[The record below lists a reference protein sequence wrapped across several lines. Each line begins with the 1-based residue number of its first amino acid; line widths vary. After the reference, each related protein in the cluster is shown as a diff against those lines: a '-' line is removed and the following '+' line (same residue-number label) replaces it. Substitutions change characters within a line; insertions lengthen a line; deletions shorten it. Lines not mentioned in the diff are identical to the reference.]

1 MDLLIIILIV
11 LTGLNLI
18 LALMVLLKRHNTS
31 GKELESRLFTLEREQ
46 NAAMQQTI
54 SSFRSDLET
63 RLSSIETRNQ
73 ELRQSID
80 TNLAASRVDNRAQ
93 LESILKCTNEMKESV
108 AISLNDIRKSTE
120 LRLDTI
126 RSENSAQLDKM
137 RMTVDEKLQETLE
150 NRLTK
155 SFEQVQKQLES
166 VYKGLGEMQN
176 LAKSVGDLSRL
187 FTNVKSRGVWGEVQ
201 VRAIL
206 DEILTSDQYVMN
218 FHSRAKSQEV
228 VEFAIKLPGKGDG
241 DEVYLPIDSKF
252 PREDY
257 ENYVKA
263 QEDGNI
269 EGIKYYQSAMKNRVL
284 SEAKD
289 ISEKYINPPRTT
301 DFAILFLPTE
311 SLYAE
316 IMSIPGFSDDIQTRF
331 RVTIAGP
338 TTLSALVN
346 SLQMGFRTL
355 AVEKRSHEVW
365 RLFAQMKKQFSLFAN
380 SLASAEKSLG
390 TATSRLSEVAKRT
403 DKLSLKLNNIELPEG
418 DAQKEEDVLE
428 LPEVDE

>member
-1 MDLLIIILIV
+1 MLSLFYIIKRSRSSYNGVENRLF
-11 LTGLNLI
+11 
-18 LALMVLLKRHNTS
+18 ALEREQSAALQQTIASFRTD
-31 GKELESRLFTLEREQ
+31 LESRLCSL
-46 NAAMQQTI
+46 
-54 SSFRSDLET
+54 
-63 RLSSIETRNQ
+63 ETRNQ

-80 TNLAASRVDNRAQ
+80 SNLAASRLDNRAQ
-93 LESILKCTNEMKESV
+93 FESILKRTNEMKDSV
-108 AISLNDIRKSTE
+108 ALSLNDIRKSTE
-120 LRLDTI
+120 LRLDTL

-150 NRLTK
+150 TRLTK

-166 VYKGLGEMQN
+166 VYKGLGEMQT

-206 DEILTSDQYVMN
+206 DEILTSEQYVTN
-218 FHSRAKSQEV
+218 FHSRPKSQEV
-228 VEFAIKLPGKGDG
+228 VEFAIKLPGKGEG

-263 QEDGNI
+263 QEEGNL
-269 EGIKYYQSAMKNRVL
+269 EGIKYYQNAMKNRVF

-289 ISEKYINPPRTT
+289 IADKYINPPRTT

-316 IMSIPGFSDDIQTRF
+316 IMSIAGFSDDIQTRF

-365 RLFAQMKKQFSLFAN
+365 RLFAQMKKQFGLFAN

-390 TATSRLSEVAKRT
+390 TATTKLSEVSKRT
-403 DKLSLKLNNIELPEG
+403 DKLSLKLSNIELPEG
-418 DAQKEEDVLE
+418 ESKSDDDLMA
-428 LPEVDE
+428 LPDNVE